1 MPLDRAEDG
10 LGVAEL
16 GQSTVGVFAA
26 PPWCKSLGVDS
37 LLDGTKCEDLCGAGG
52 HTMVLHCVEATFT
65 GVPTVG
71 VPHGESWPGVDKM
84 ANAWIGSCSGG
95 GLGRAEVEAPAD
107 GIGLGVG
114 CDCT

>member
-1 MPLDRAEDG
+1 MPIDRAEDG

-16 GQSTVGVFAA
+16 GQSTVGVFGA
-26 PPWCKSLGVDS
+26 PWCTNLGVDS

-52 HTMVLHCVEATFT
+52 HTMVRHCVEATFT

-71 VPHGESWPGVDKM
+71 VPHGESWPGVDGM
-84 ANAWIGSCSGG
+84 TNAWTGSSKGG
-95 GLGRAEVEAPAD
+95 GLGRAEAEAS
-107 GIGLGVG
+107 IGLGVS